1 MLTKLGRT
9 IGKLNEEFNIVL
21 ENKEPVRAKE
31 KFEIKNVLEGIN
43 SKLENTEQ
51 ISDLENR
58 IVEITQSKQ

>member
-1 MLTKLGRT
+1 M
-9 IGKLNEEFNIVL
+9 
-21 ENKEPVRAKE
+21 E

-58 IVEITQSKQ
+58 IVEITQSKK